1 MIMTG
6 DVRLF
11 LCLLKTLFV
20 ALHGKVYAVIVII
33 IIILDDDDDD
43 LIDSIMSSC

>member
-20 ALHGKVYAVIVII
+20 ALHGEVCAVIVII
-33 IIILDDDDDD
+33 IIIFDDDDDD
-43 LIDSIMSSC
+43 VIDRI